1 MKIGLRT
8 VKTAVSATLS
18 MIVAGSFGLLY
29 PASAGIISVLSV
41 TNTKKTSLQTGFY
54 RLLSLALATVIAYF
68 CFMFLGFNAL
78 AFGGYLL
85 LFIPAAVYFKLSE
98 GIVVSS
104 VLVTQYLIEK
114 DLSWSIIGNEF
125 LLMTIGVGFALLM
138 NAYMPDAEKR
148 LKEDQEVIETM
159 FRKILNN
166 MAAYLN
172 LHGKARDLFEQCND
186 LQAFIR
192 TGENW
197 ARNDAENQ
205 LISSNHYYIDYFT
218 MRRLQSN
225 HLKDMLRIL
234 EKITVEPEQV
244 ENLQKVLLYTAETFA
259 ENNDGQEILEK
270 INQVYDAY
278 RKKELPKTR
287 EEFENR
293 AQLFQLLQVFQSF
306 IEIKAEFA
314 KDQVKL
320 SNYER

>member
-8 VKTAVSATLS
+8 IKTAVSATLA
-18 MIVAGSFGLLY
+18 MIVAGNLGLLY

-41 TNTKKTSLQTGFY
+41 TNTKKTSLVTGFY
-54 RLLSLALATVIAYF
+54 RLLSLALATVVAYG
-68 CFMFLGFNAL
+68 CFSLLGFNAV
-78 AFGGYLL
+78 AFGVYLL
-85 LFIPAAVYFKLSE
+85 VFIPAAVYFNLSD

-104 VLVTQYLIEK
+104 VLVTQYLVEQ
-114 DLSWSIIGNEF
+114 DLSWSIISNEF
-125 LLMTIGVGFALLM
+125 LLMTIGVGFALIM
-138 NAYMPDAEKR
+138 NLYMPDTEKR

-172 LHGKARDLFEQCND
+172 QHGKERNLFEKCND
-186 LQAFIR
+186 LKAFIR

-197 ARNDAENQ
+197 AKNHAENQ
-205 LISSNHYYIDYFT
+205 LMSSNHYYIEYFT

-225 HLKDMLRIL
+225 RLKDMLQIL
-234 EKITVEPEQV
+234 ENITVEPEQV
-244 ENLQKVLLYTAETFA
+244 GNIRELLQYTAETFA
-259 ENNDGQEILEK
+259 ENNDGQDILDR
-270 INQVYDAY
+270 ISLVYEEY

-293 AQLFQLLQVFQSF
+293 AQLFQFLQLFQSF

-314 KDQVKL
+314 KHQNEGGK
-320 SNYER
+320 

>member
-18 MIVAGSFGLLY
+18 MIVAGSLGLLY

-41 TNTKKTSLQTGFY
+41 TNTKKTSLLTGLY
-54 RLLSLALATVIAYF
+54 RLLSLALATAIAYL
-68 CFMFLGFNAL
+68 CFSILGFNAF
-78 AFGGYLL
+78 AFGVFLL
-85 LFIPAAVYFKLSE
+85 LFIPGAVYFKLSD

-104 VLVTQYLIEK
+104 VLVTQYLVEQ
-114 DLSWSIIGNEF
+114 DLSWTIIGNEF
-125 LLMTIGVGFALLM
+125 LLMTIGVGFALLI
-138 NAYMPDAEKR
+138 NLYMPDTEKR
-148 LKEDQEVIETM
+148 LKEDQEVIEMM

-172 LHGKARDLFEQCND
+172 QHVKERDLFEKCND
-186 LQAFIR
+186 LKAFIR

-197 ARNDAENQ
+197 AKNHAENQ
-205 LISSNHYYIDYFT
+205 LISSNHYYIEYFT

-234 EKITVEPEQV
+234 ENITVEPEQV
-244 ENLQKVLLYTAETFA
+244 GNIQELLQYTAETFA
-259 ENNDGQEILEK
+259 ENNDGQEILDR
-270 INQVYDAY
+270 IDQVYDAY

-293 AQLFQLLQVFQSF
+293 AQLFQFLQMFQSF
-306 IEIKAEFA
+306 IEIKVEFA
-314 KDQVKL
+314 KQQIENK
-320 SNYER
+320 

>member
-8 VKTAVSATLS
+8 VKTAVSAALA
-18 MIVAGSFGLLY
+18 MIVAESLGLLY

-41 TNTKKTSLQTGFY
+41 TNTKKTSLLTGLY
-54 RLLSLALATVIAYF
+54 RLLSLALATAIAYV
-68 CFMFLGFNAL
+68 CFSILGFNAI
-78 AFGGYLL
+78 AFGIFLL
-85 LFIPAAVYFKLSE
+85 LFIPAAVYFKLSD

-104 VLVTQYLIEK
+104 VLVTQYLVEN

-138 NAYMPDAEKR
+138 NSYMPDAEKR

-172 LHGKARDLFEQCND
+172 QPGKERNLFEKCDD
-186 LQAFIR
+186 LKAFIR

-197 ARNDAENQ
+197 AKNHAENH
-205 LISSNHYYIDYFT
+205 LLSSDDYYLEYFT
-218 MRRLQSN
+218 MRRMQSN
-225 HLKDMLRIL
+225 SLKDMLRIL
-234 EKITVEPEQV
+234 EAITVEPEQV
-244 ENLQKVLLYTAETFA
+244 ESIQKLLQYTAETFA
-259 ENNDGQEILEK
+259 ETNDGQDILDK
-270 INQVYDAY
+270 ISQVYEVY

-293 AQLFQLLQVFQSF
+293 AKVFQLLQVFHSF

-314 KDQVKL
+314 RHQSEKTV
-320 SNYER
+320 

>member
-18 MIVAGSFGLLY
+18 MIVASSLGLLY

-41 TNTKKTSLQTGFY
+41 TNTKKTSLLTGFY
-54 RLLSLALATVIAYF
+54 RLLSLALATIIAF
-68 CFMFLGFNAL
+68 LCFSILGFNAI
-78 AFGGYLL
+78 AFGVYLL
-85 LFIPAAVYFKLSE
+85 LFIPGAVYFKLSD

-104 VLVTQYLIEK
+104 VLVSQYLVEK

-125 LLMTIGVGFALLM
+125 LLMAIGVGFALLM
-138 NAYMPDAEKR
+138 NLYMPDTEKR

-172 LHGKARDLFEQCND
+172 QHGKERNLFEKCDD
-186 LQAFIR
+186 LKAFIQ

-197 ARNDAENQ
+197 AKNHAENQ
-205 LISSNHYYIDYFT
+205 LIASNHYYIEYFT

-225 HLKDMLRIL
+225 RLKDMLRIL
-234 EKITVEPEQV
+234 ENITVEPEQV
-244 ENLQKVLLYTAETFA
+244 GNIQELLQYTAETFA
-259 ENNDGQEILEK
+259 ENNDGKDILDK
-270 INQVYDAY
+270 ITQVYEIY
-278 RKKELPKTR
+278 RNKELPKTR
-287 EEFENR
+287 DEFENR
-293 AQLFQLLQVFQSF
+293 AQLFQFLQVFQTF

-314 KDQVKL
+314 KHQNEK
-320 SNYER
+320 

>member
-18 MIVAGSFGLLY
+18 MIVAGSLGLLY

-41 TNTKKTSLQTGFY
+41 TNTKKTSLLTGLY
-54 RLLSLALATVIAYF
+54 RLLSLALATAIAYL
-68 CFMFLGFNAL
+68 CFSILGFNAF
-78 AFGGYLL
+78 AFGVFLL
-85 LFIPAAVYFKLSE
+85 LFIPGAVYFKLSD

-104 VLVTQYLIEK
+104 VLVTQYLVEQ
-114 DLSWSIIGNEF
+114 DLSWTIIGNEF
-125 LLMTIGVGFALLM
+125 LLITIGVGFALLM
-138 NAYMPDAEKR
+138 NLYMPDTEKR

-172 LHGKARDLFEQCND
+172 QHVKERDLFEKCND
-186 LQAFIR
+186 LKAFIR

-197 ARNDAENQ
+197 AKNHAENQ
-205 LISSNHYYIDYFT
+205 LISSNHYYIEYFT

-234 EKITVEPEQV
+234 ENITVEPEQV
-244 ENLQKVLLYTAETFA
+244 GNIQELLQYTAETFA
-259 ENNDGQEILEK
+259 ENNDGQEILDR
-270 INQVYDAY
+270 IDQVYDAY

-293 AQLFQLLQVFQSF
+293 AQLFQFLQMFQSF
-306 IEIKAEFA
+306 IEIKVEFA
-314 KDQVKL
+314 KQQIENK
-320 SNYER
+320 

>member
-18 MIVAGSFGLLY
+18 MIVAGSLGLLY
-29 PASAGIISVLSV
+29 PASAGIIAVLSV
-41 TNTKKTSLQTGFY
+41 TNTKKTSLLTGFY
-54 RLLSLALATVIAYF
+54 RLLSLALATAIAYL
-68 CFMFLGFNAL
+68 CFSILGFNAF
-78 AFGGYLL
+78 AFGVFLL
-85 LFIPAAVYFKLSE
+85 LFIPGAVHFNLSD

-104 VLVTQYLIEK
+104 VLVTQYLIEQ
-114 DLSWSIIGNEF
+114 DLSWTIIGNEF

-138 NAYMPDAEKR
+138 NLYMPDTEQH

-172 LHGKARDLFEQCND
+172 QPNKEKNLFEKCNE
-186 LQAFIR
+186 LKEFIR

-197 ARNDAENQ
+197 AKNHAENQ
-205 LISSNHYYIDYFT
+205 LIFSNHYYIEYFT

-225 HLKDMLRIL
+225 RLKDMLRIL
-234 EKITVEPEQV
+234 ENITVEPEQV
-244 ENLQKVLLYTAETFA
+244 ENIQGLLQYTAETFA
-259 ENNDGQEILEK
+259 ENNNGQDILDR
-270 INQVYDAY
+270 IDQVYDVY

-293 AQLFQLLQVFQSF
+293 AQLFQFLQLFQSF

-314 KDQVKL
+314 KNQNEK
-320 SNYER
+320 

>member
-8 VKTAVSATLS
+8 VKTAVSAMLS
-18 MIVAGSFGLLY
+18 MIVAESLGLLY

-41 TNTKKTSLQTGFY
+41 TNTKKTSLLTGLY

-68 CFMFLGFNAL
+68 CFSFVGFNAF
-78 AFGGYLL
+78 AFGIFLL
-85 LFIPAAVYFKLSE
+85 LFIPSAVYFKLSD

-104 VLVTQYLIEK
+104 VLVTQYLVEQ

-138 NAYMPDAEKR
+138 NLYMPDTEKR

-172 LHGKARDLFEQCND
+172 QHVKERDLFEKCND
-186 LQAFIR
+186 LKAFIR

-197 ARNDAENQ
+197 AKNHAENQ
-205 LISSNHYYIDYFT
+205 LISSNHYYIEYFT

-225 HLKDMLRIL
+225 NLKDMLRTL

-244 ENLQKVLLYTAETFA
+244 GNIQELLLYTAETFA
-259 ENNDGQEILEK
+259 ENNDGQEILDR
-270 INQVYDAY
+270 IDQVYDAY

-287 EEFENR
+287 DEFENR
-293 AQLFQLLQVFQSF
+293 AQLFQFLQVFQSF

-314 KDQVKL
+314 KQQIENK
-320 SNYER
+320 

>member
-8 VKTAVSATLS
+8 IKTAVSATLS
-18 MIVAGSFGLLY
+18 MIVAESLGLLY

-41 TNTKKTSLQTGFY
+41 TNTKKTSLLTGLY

-68 CFMFLGFNAL
+68 CFSIVGFNAF
-78 AFGGYLL
+78 AFGIFLL
-85 LFIPAAVYFKLSE
+85 LFIPSAVYFKLSD

-104 VLVTQYLIEK
+104 VLVTQYLVEQ

-138 NAYMPDAEKR
+138 NLYMPDTEKR

-172 LHGKARDLFEQCND
+172 QHVKERDLFEKCND
-186 LQAFIR
+186 LKAFIR

-197 ARNDAENQ
+197 AKNHAENQ
-205 LISSNHYYIDYFT
+205 LISSNHYYIEYFT

-225 HLKDMLRIL
+225 NLKDMLRTL

-244 ENLQKVLLYTAETFA
+244 GNIQELLLYTAETFA
-259 ENNDGQEILEK
+259 ENNDGQEILDR
-270 INQVYDAY
+270 IDQVYDAY

-287 EEFENR
+287 DEFENR
-293 AQLFQLLQVFQSF
+293 AQLFQFLQVFQSF

-314 KDQVKL
+314 KQQIENK
-320 SNYER
+320 

>member
-8 VKTAVSATLS
+8 IKTAVSATLS
-18 MIVAGSFGLLY
+18 MIVAESLGLLY

-41 TNTKKTSLQTGFY
+41 TNTKKTSLLTGIY

-68 CFMFLGFNAL
+68 CFSILGFNAL
-78 AFGGYLL
+78 AFGVYLL
-85 LFIPAAVYFKLSE
+85 LFIPGAVYFKLSD

-104 VLVTQYLIEK
+104 VLVTQYLVEQ

-138 NAYMPDAEKR
+138 NLYMPDTEKR

-172 LHGKARDLFEQCND
+172 EHNKERNLFEKCND
-186 LQAFIR
+186 LKAFIR

-197 ARNDAENQ
+197 AKNHAENQ
-205 LISSNHYYIDYFT
+205 LISSNHYYIEYFT

-225 HLKDMLRIL
+225 SLKDMLRIL
-234 EKITVEPEQV
+234 ENITVEPEQV
-244 ENLQKVLLYTAETFA
+244 GNIQELLQYTAETFA
-259 ENNDGQEILEK
+259 ENNDGQDILDK
-270 INQVYDAY
+270 IAQVYEVY

-287 EEFENR
+287 KEFENR

-306 IEIKAEFA
+306 IEIKAEFS
-314 KDQVKL
+314 KHQNEE
-320 SNYER
+320 SNSIL

>member
-8 VKTAVSATLS
+8 IKTAVSATLS
-18 MIVAGSFGLLY
+18 MIVAGSLGLLY

-41 TNTKKTSLQTGFY
+41 TNTKKTSLLTGLY
-54 RLLSLALATVIAYF
+54 RLLSLALATAIAYL
-68 CFMFLGFNAL
+68 CFSILGFNSF
-78 AFGGYLL
+78 AFGVYLL
-85 LFIPAAVYFKLSE
+85 LFIPGAVYFKLSD

-104 VLVTQYLIEK
+104 VLVTQYLVEQ
-114 DLSWSIIGNEF
+114 DLSWTIIGNEF

-138 NAYMPDAEKR
+138 NLYMPDTEKR

-172 LHGKARDLFEQCND
+172 QHVKERDLFEKCND
-186 LQAFIR
+186 LKAFIR

-197 ARNDAENQ
+197 AKNHAENQ
-205 LISSNHYYIDYFT
+205 LISSNHYYIEYFT

-225 HLKDMLRIL
+225 NLKDMLRIL

-244 ENLQKVLLYTAETFA
+244 GNIQELLLYTAETFA
-259 ENNDGQEILEK
+259 ENNDGQEILDR
-270 INQVYDAY
+270 IDQVYEAY
-278 RKKELPKTR
+278 RQKELPKTR

-293 AQLFQLLQVFQSF
+293 AQLFQFLQVFQSF

-314 KDQVKL
+314 KHQNEK
-320 SNYER
+320 

>member
-8 VKTAVSATLS
+8 VKTAVSATLA
-18 MIVAGSFGLLY
+18 MIVAGNLGLLY

-41 TNTKKTSLQTGFY
+41 TNTKKTSLVTGFY
-54 RLLSLALATVIAYF
+54 RLLSLALATVVAYG
-68 CFMFLGFNAL
+68 CFSLLGFNAV
-78 AFGGYLL
+78 AFGVYLL
-85 LFIPAAVYFKLSE
+85 VFIPAAVYFNLSD

-104 VLVTQYLIEK
+104 VLVTQYLVEQ
-114 DLSWSIIGNEF
+114 DLSWSIISNEF
-125 LLMTIGVGFALLM
+125 LLMTIGVGFALIM
-138 NAYMPDAEKR
+138 NLYMPDTEKR

-172 LHGKARDLFEQCND
+172 QHGKERNLFEKCND
-186 LQAFIR
+186 LKAFIR

-197 ARNDAENQ
+197 AKNHAENQ
-205 LISSNHYYIDYFT
+205 LMSSNHYYIEYFT

-225 HLKDMLRIL
+225 RLKDMLQIL
-234 EKITVEPEQV
+234 ENITVEPEQV
-244 ENLQKVLLYTAETFA
+244 GNIRELLQYTAETFA
-259 ENNDGQEILEK
+259 KNNDGQDILDR
-270 INQVYDAY
+270 ISLVYEEY

-293 AQLFQLLQVFQSF
+293 AQLFQFLQLFQSF

-314 KDQVKL
+314 KHQNEGGK
-320 SNYER
+320 

>member
-8 VKTAVSATLS
+8 VKTAVSAMLS
-18 MIVAGSFGLLY
+18 MIVAESLGLLY

-41 TNTKKTSLQTGFY
+41 TNTKKTSLLTGLY

-68 CFMFLGFNAL
+68 CFSFVGFNAF
-78 AFGGYLL
+78 AFGIFLL
-85 LFIPAAVYFKLSE
+85 LFIPSAVYFKLSD

-104 VLVTQYLIEK
+104 VLVTQYLVEQ

-138 NAYMPDAEKR
+138 NLYMPDTEKR

-172 LHGKARDLFEQCND
+172 QHVKERDLFEKCND
-186 LQAFIR
+186 LKAFVR

-197 ARNDAENQ
+197 AKNHAENQ
-205 LISSNHYYIDYFT
+205 LISSNHYYIEYFT

-225 HLKDMLRIL
+225 NLKDMLRTL

-244 ENLQKVLLYTAETFA
+244 GNIQELLLYTAETFA
-259 ENNDGQEILEK
+259 ENNDGQEILDR
-270 INQVYDAY
+270 IDQVYDAY

-287 EEFENR
+287 DEFENR
-293 AQLFQLLQVFQSF
+293 AQLFQFLQVFQSF

-314 KDQVKL
+314 KQQIENK
-320 SNYER
+320 